1 MVMES
6 LFHENFDYSN
16 NFSLDDENTLP
27 VLDQFPGHTTGYR
40 FKDEPLDLSILDT
53 PRAPN
58 HDAGTVNSSLQED
71 SSDEFDYVYKLGNQ
85 ILSEDN
91 MENTQG
97 MFDDPLSLQATEKSL
112 YEELGKIHP
121 PQPPPSLN
129 FSLNVESPEEISC
142 QSSGEHGSRSSISGG
157 DSFEIKSPLTQTHS
171 LNSPP
176 FGPTIKETDSM
187 ANAQMA
193 QNIFTDQKS
202 ILQFQKGM
210 EEARKFLPSIQPLIT
225 DLDKCNLPSNNP
237 PEVTVKV
244 ENIETYDISDGFHA
258 RKHSHLDK
266 YNLPS
271 NNPPEVTVKVENIET
286 YDISD
291 GFHARKHSH
300 LDKYNLPSN
309 NPPEV
314 TVKVENIETYDI
326 SDGFRARK
334 HSHLEDNNDEDERSS
349 KVKPSVIYEEEEAQ
363 LSEMFDR
370 ILFCCNNKS
379 DTFPD
384 CHSVNKHRHANNHWH
399 TRSWRSVTSDS
410 FDIRTLLI
418 NCAQS
423 VASDDHQI
431 ATQQLQLIRQHASP
445 TGNDSQRLAHVF
457 ALGLEAR
464 LAGTGSHLYAT
475 QNALKISATENLKAF
490 QVYVT
495 ASPFIKNDICFA
507 NRTIY
512 EASVNSSSLH
522 IVDFG
527 IAYGFQWLILIKH
540 LSDRPGGPPKL
551 RITGIDRP
559 EAGFRPAEKIEETG
573 RRLASY
579 CRRFQVPFEYN
590 SIAVQNWETIRVED
604 LKLRRNEF
612 LAVNAL
618 TVFENL
624 LDETVMEDSPRDSV
638 LKMIREMKPDV
649 FVHSVVNGSYN
660 APFFIT
666 RFREALFHY
675 SALFDMFDATLER
688 GNVHR
693 GNFERQYG
701 HEVVN
706 VVACE
711 GRERVERPESYKQW
725 QLRNMRAGFK
735 AKGMNRELVSQFK
748 RKVKAVYHKDFLF
761 DDDGIWLL
769 QGWKGRILYAIS
781 CWVTA

>member
-1 MVMES
+1 
-6 LFHENFDYSN
+6 
-16 NFSLDDENTLP
+16 
-27 VLDQFPGHTTGYR
+27 
-40 FKDEPLDLSILDT
+40 
-53 PRAPN
+53 
-58 HDAGTVNSSLQED
+58 
-71 SSDEFDYVYKLGNQ
+71 
-85 ILSEDN
+85 

-142 QSSGEHGSRSSISGG
+142 RSSGEYSSRSSISGG

-171 LNSPP
+171 LDSPH

-193 QNIFTDQKS
+193 QNIFTDQNS
-202 ILQFQKGM
+202 IFQFQKGM
-210 EEARKFLPSIQPLIT
+210 EEARKFLPSIQPLII
-225 DLDKCNLPSNNP
+225 D
-237 PEVTVKV
+237 
-244 ENIETYDISDGFHA
+244 
-258 RKHSHLDK
+258 LDK

-271 NNPPEVTVKVENIET
+271 NNRPEVTVKAENIE
-286 YDISD
+286 
-291 GFHARKHSH
+291 
-300 LDKYNLPSN
+300 
-309 NPPEV
+309 
-314 TVKVENIETYDI
+314 

-334 HSHLEDNNDEDERSS
+334 HSHLEDNDHEDERSS
-349 KVKPSVIYEEEEAQ
+349 KIRPSVIHEEEEAQ

-370 ILFCCNNKS
+370 ILLCCNNKS

-384 CHSVNKHRHANNHWH
+384 CHSVNKHPHVNNHWH
-399 TRSWRSVTSDS
+399 TPSWRSVTSDS

-431 ATQQLQLIRQHASP
+431 ATQQLKLIRQHASP
-445 TGNDSQRLAHVF
+445 TGNASQRLAHVF

-475 QNALKISATENLKAF
+475 QKALKFSAAEKLKAF

-495 ASPFIKNDICFA
+495 SSPFKKNDIYFA

-512 EASVNSSSLH
+512 EASVNSSTLH
-522 IVDFG
+522 IVEFG

-540 LSDRPGGPPKL
+540 LSDRRGGPPKL

-660 APFFIT
+660 VPFFVT

-675 SALFDMFDATLER
+675 SALFDMLDATLER

-693 GNFERQYG
+693 GNLERQYYG
-701 HEVVN
+701 HEAVN

-725 QLRNMRAGFK
+725 QVRNMRAGFK
-735 AKGMNRELVSQFK
+735 VKGINPEIVSQLK
-748 RKVKAVYHKDFLF
+748 GKVKEGYHKDFLF
-761 DDDGIWLL
+761 DDDGIWML

-781 CWVTA
+781 CWVPA